1 MPNIK
6 SAIKRVNVNAKK
18 NAENRMI
25 KSQINTVTR
34 KFEDAVNNKD
44 KELATKLYS
53 EVVSTLDKAVSK
65 KVIHN
70 ITFALLR
77 SHRQTFFCPTWA
89 YYLPF

>member
-18 NAENRMI
+18 NAENRMV

-34 KFEDAVNNKD
+34 KFEDAVSKKD

-65 KVIHN
+65 NVIHKN
-70 ITFALLR
+70 TASRCASRLATKL
-77 SHRQTFFCPTWA
+77 A
-89 YYLPF
+89 GLN

>member
-34 KFEDAVNNKD
+34 KFEDAVSKKD

-65 KVIHN
+65 NVIHKN
-70 ITFALLR
+70 TASRRASRLATKL
-77 SHRQTFFCPTWA
+77 A
-89 YYLPF
+89 GLN

>member
-6 SAIKRVNVNAKK
+6 SAIKRVNVNAQK
-18 NAENRMI
+18 NAETRMI

-34 KFEDAVNNKD
+34 KFEDAVSKKD

-65 KVIHN
+65 NVIHKN
-70 ITFALLR
+70 TASRRASRLATKL
-77 SHRQTFFCPTWA
+77 A
-89 YYLPF
+89 GLN

>member
-34 KFEDAVNNKD
+34 KFDDAVSKKD

-65 KVIHN
+65 NVIHKN
-70 ITFALLR
+70 TASRRASRLATKL
-77 SHRQTFFCPTWA
+77 A
-89 YYLPF
+89 GLN

>member
-18 NAENRMI
+18 NAENRMV

-34 KFEDAVNNKD
+34 KFEDAVSKKD

-65 KVIHN
+65 NVIHKN
-70 ITFALLR
+70 TASRRASRLATKL
-77 SHRQTFFCPTWA
+77 A
-89 YYLPF
+89 GLN

>member
-18 NAENRMI
+18 NAENRMV

-34 KFEDAVNNKD
+34 KFEDAVNKKD

-65 KVIHN
+65 NVIHKN
-70 ITFALLR
+70 TASRRASRLATKL
-77 SHRQTFFCPTWA
+77 A
-89 YYLPF
+89 GLN

>member
-18 NAENRMI
+18 NAENRMV

-65 KVIHN
+65 NVIHKN
-70 ITFALLR
+70 TASRRASRLATKL
-77 SHRQTFFCPTWA
+77 A
-89 YYLPF
+89 GLN

>member
-18 NAENRMI
+18 NAENRMV

-65 KVIHN
+65 NVIHKN
-70 ITFALLR
+70 TASRRASRLAIKLAGLN
-77 SHRQTFFCPTWA
+77 
-89 YYLPF
+89 

>member
-18 NAENRMI
+18 NAENKMV

-34 KFEDAVNNKD
+34 KFEDAVNKKD

-65 KVIHN
+65 NVIHKN
-70 ITFALLR
+70 TASRRASRLATKL
-77 SHRQTFFCPTWA
+77 A
-89 YYLPF
+89 GLN